1 MPHFHESDDEEFFTK
16 KLLDDSDVT
25 YIKHYQSNSLSD
37 EILRL
42 FRAARF
48 RSIDLFYI
56 SSSEEFNTDII
67 SSLFWNYYNLYFPE
81 NKKAKIKLCIPN
93 KEVWYELTLKKECN
107 IIDALYLY
115 NDEYDIF
122 STLEDGTV
130 FFCLDEFESP
140 RHIAE
145 LAFYFLYIPE
155 DEKYDRAEAEADL
168 IALSKVIMQPE
179 NIEKLKQELASLD
192 KKLDPLRVRERLNK
206 YIPDKTELEI
216 KQSLTN
222 CELHQLDKLLF
233 FYP

>member
-1 MPHFHESDDEEFFTK
+1 MVFFYESEDENDFKQLLTDNPQISYINHYKSSSRNEIAFLLKPIRSKSKTSYFIGLEDFDTQAVSRLFWEFF
-16 KLLDDSDVT
+16 
-25 YIKHYQSNSLSD
+25 NC
-37 EILRL
+37 
-42 FRAARF
+42 
-48 RSIDLFYI
+48 
-56 SSSEEFNTDII
+56 
-67 SSLFWNYYNLYFPE
+67 YFPE
-81 NKKAKIKLCIPN
+81 KTTAKIKLRIS
-93 KEVWYELTLKKECN
+93 EVLLWYEFTIKKGCD
-107 IIDALYLY
+107 IVASLCLY
-115 NDEYDIF
+115 EKEHEIF
-122 STLEDGTV
+122 SILENGSV

-168 IALSKVIMQPE
+168 ITLSKVIMQPE

-222 CELHQLDKLLF
+222 SELRQLDKLLF